1 MPEDVAE
8 QAWAFAE
15 LRDARLGDARLTRR
29 LIRVTSTLSKNPEE
43 SIPSAFSND
52 HHAVKAVYRLFDND
66 SVDPDEILQAH
77 RRATLRRLEAAE
89 TKMVLLVQDTTQFD
103 LTKHHATEGLGPTGA
118 PGLSGFF
125 LHTALCLEP
134 DGGVPLGLLDW
145 HWWVRNEAGVDKR

>member
-52 HHAVKAVYRLFDND
+52 HHAVSTSETSSSTTEMGARL
-66 SVDPDEILQAH
+66 
-77 RRATLRRLEAAE
+77 RT
-89 TKMVLLVQDTTQFD
+89 
-103 LTKHHATEGLGPTGA
+103 HAG
-118 PGLSGFF
+118 
-125 LHTALCLEP
+125 
-134 DGGVPLGLLDW
+134 
-145 HWWVRNEAGVDKR
+145 